1 MVVAFLSADGHFN
14 FIFYGIRLR
23 EMHRR
28 NHSERCWAKY
38 NLKVTSK
45 QDNIQVFKLF
55 PPHIS
60 SALVP
65 FFQPMEGKR
74 PGTSQGACGFAV
86 ITCLHQ
92 VFRVTFI
99 YCPFSCLSLEISTE
113 ITNIS
118 LNSSLRLEVD
128 HRLHSDVSVIIVFF
142 WCPTLNTMERFKN
155 IIQWIYHH
163 GHLKY
168 GHRR

>member
-1 MVVAFLSADGHFN
+1 MPSCLQMVTLTLYSMEYVWEKCIVEITRKNAEPNTTWKSQANKITYRFQIIPPTHLFCSCPFLSADGGQAARD
-14 FIFYGIRLR
+14 I
-23 EMHRR
+23 
-28 NHSERCWAKY
+28 SRCLW
-38 NLKVTSK
+38 LCC
-45 QDNIQVFKLF
+45 D
-55 PPHIS
+55 H
-60 SALVP
+60 
-65 FFQPMEGKR
+65 
-74 PGTSQGACGFAV
+74 
-86 ITCLHQ
+86 CLHQ
-92 VFRVTFI
+92 VFRVTFT
-99 YCPFSCLSLEISTE
+99 YCPFSCPSLEISTE
-113 ITNIS
+113 ITNIA